1 MSNKLNKKGISD
13 VIAVTILLAMTITS
27 LFLFGY
33 FILDLSKETTQ
44 LAPAVSCLEMNSK
57 IESVCYDEEKT
68 ELKIELQR
76 GLSDEG
82 IKFFMF
88 SVEAAGQSDSY
99 YCGEKC
105 EQGSCEIPGKGETKI
120 LYLNLETFPEKI
132 SLIANENCNL
142 GKKEI
147 KAC

>member
-33 FILDLSKETTQ
+33 FILDLSKETAQ
-44 LAPAVSCLEMNSK
+44 LAPAVSCFEMNSK

-68 ELKIELQR
+68 ELKIKLKR

-82 IKFFMF
+82 INSFMF
-88 SVEAAGQSDSY
+88 SVESAGKSDSY

-105 EQGSCEIPGKGETKI
+105 GQGSCEIPGKGETKT
-120 LYLNLETFPEKI
+120 LYLILETFPEKI
-132 SLIANENCNL
+132 HLIANENCNL
-142 GKKEI
+142 GEKEI